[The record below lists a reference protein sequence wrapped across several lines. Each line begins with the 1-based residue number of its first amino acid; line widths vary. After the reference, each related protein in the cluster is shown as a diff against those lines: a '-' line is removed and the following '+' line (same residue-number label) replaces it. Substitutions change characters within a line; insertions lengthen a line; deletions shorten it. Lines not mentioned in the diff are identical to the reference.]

1 MSVFP
6 NPRPGRTASAEFAAW
21 ATDIWGRMQRMTG
34 VRRGRQTTLRRG
46 ATISGIGVHSGCE
59 VSVTL
64 HPAEADTGVT
74 FHCGKGAGSLNR
86 AIPATYRHVA
96 ATDLCTAV
104 GVPGT
109 TIATVEHL
117 MAALSALGVDNAG
130 VEIDGPEVP
139 IMDGSAGAFI
149 DAVDEAGVERL
160 DAPLSYVKVTKSIRV
175 EDGESWAEF
184 TPYNGRRIEVEIDF
198 DNPLIGRQRYAAEV
212 NGGNFR
218 SDIARARTFGFLADV
233 ERLWARGLAR
243 GASLENAVVVGE
255 DRVINPEGLR
265 FSDEFVRHKVLD
277 AIGDLALAGLPILGR
292 YRSWRGGH
300 KLNVMALQALFARQ
314 EAWTLIEAPQQ
325 RRESAG
331 HAELPVGVAVAYG
344 MDAS

>member
-1 MSVFP
+1 M
-6 NPRPGRTASAEFAAW
+6 R
-21 ATDIWGRMQRMTG
+21 G

-46 ATISGIGVHSGCE
+46 ATVSGIGVHSGRE
-59 VSVTL
+59 VSITL
-64 HPAEADTGVT
+64 HPAEADSGVT
-74 FHCGKGAGSLNR
+74 FYSGGNSSRDR

-104 GVPGT
+104 GVPGAT
-109 TIATVEHL
+109 VATVEHL
-117 MAALSALGVDNAG
+117 MAALSALGIDNAA
-130 VEIDGPEVP
+130 VEIDGGEVP

-160 DAPLSYVKVTKSIRV
+160 DAPLSYIKVAQPVRV

-184 TPYNGRRIEVEIDF
+184 TPYNGRRIEVEIEF
-198 DNPLIGRQRYAAEV
+198 DNPLIGRQSFGVDV
-212 NGGNFR
+212 NGGSFR

-243 GASLENAVVVGE
+243 GASLENAVVLGQ

-265 FSDEFVRHKVLD
+265 FADEFVRHKVLD

-300 KLNVMALQALFARQ
+300 KLNVMALKALFQRST
-314 EAWTLIEAPQQ
+314 AWALVEAPQP
-325 RRESAG
+325 RRQPAG

-344 MDAS
+344 MDAT